1 MPNRLDVMT
10 IVQHV
15 SKHLRIHPQACD
27 TPEGI
32 ARWWVDM
39 DGPEPVPVPV
49 VTVEAALDCLLT
61 CGVVEA
67 QTAIDG
73 RVRYR
78 RRADVQD
85 DRLDA
90 IAQDPESA
98 VPKHTGPADPD
109 QPPRTWH

>member
-15 SKHLRIHPQACD
+15 SQYLRIHPQACD

-32 ARWWVDM
+32 ARWWVNM
-39 DGPEPVPVPV
+39 DEPVPM
-49 VTVEAALDCLLT
+49 VEAALVCLLM

-67 QTAIDG
+67 QAATDG

-78 RRADVQD
+78 RRAEVLDE
-85 DRLDA
+85 RLSA
-90 IAQDPESA
+90 IAQDPQSA
-98 VPKHTGPADPD
+98 MPVHGPAHLN
-109 QPPRTWH
+109 QLLRNWH